1 MQNARYDLELPVVVV
16 LVLWL
21 VRATLLGSLALV
33 LYLVGA
39 YLVRALAGS

>member
-21 VRATLLGSLALV
+21 VGATLLGSLALV

>member
-1 MQNARYDLELPVVVV
+1 LPVVVV

-21 VRATLLGSLALV
+21 VGATLLGSLALV

>member
-1 MQNARYDLELPVVVV
+1 VVVV

-21 VRATLLGSLALV
+21 VGAMLLGSLALV